1 MLSRLLHHLAPALL
15 QSQFPLTLGELGIP
29 ANDIVKIYTEDKVNY
44 VHLAGDD
51 SGDLD

>member
-1 MLSRLLHHLAPALL
+1 MTPKLVSRIGADEVE
-15 QSQFPLTLGELGIP
+15 QFPLTLGELGIP